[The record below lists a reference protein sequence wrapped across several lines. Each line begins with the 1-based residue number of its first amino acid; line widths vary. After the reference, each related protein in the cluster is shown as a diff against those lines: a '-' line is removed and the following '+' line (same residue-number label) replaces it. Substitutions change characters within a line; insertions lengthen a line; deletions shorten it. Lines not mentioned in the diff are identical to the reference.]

1 MLVEVLMAFCTKCGA
16 TVNGAFCNQCGTQAS
31 AASGQSAGGPAS
43 AGGPVTPPM
52 MPPSPVSPQVSQPGP
67 VAMAPVARKTS
78 PLVWVLVAVVG
89 IFVLGAVAVLGAGF
103 FIVHKAR
110 QAGLDPELLRRNPG
124 LAVSKMIAAVNPDV
138 DVVNT
143 DEGAGTITLRDKKT
157 GKVITMSFDEAKTG
171 KFKFSA
177 TGDDGKTATM
187 EFGAA
192 AGKVPS
198 WVPAYPGAKVE
209 GTFAAKGSDGTDKG
223 EGGIFAF
230 TTQDSPTQVMSFY
243 TDKCKDAGMKINM
256 TTTTTEG
263 GMVVAADEAG
273 KHSLSIIVGS
283 GSGGG
288 TSVSVTYGVKD

>member
-31 AASGQSAGGPAS
+31 AASGQA

-52 MPPSPVSPQVSQPGP
+52 MTPPMMQPSPVSPQVSQPGP

-110 QAGLDPELLRRNPG
+110 QAGLDPELMRRNPG
-124 LAVSKMIAAVNPDV
+124 LAVSKLVAAVNPDV
-138 DVVNT
+138 EVVNT
-143 DEGAGTITLRDKKT
+143 DEGAGTITVRDKKT
-157 GKVITMSFDEAKTG
+157 GKMITMSFDQAKTG
-171 KFKFSA
+171 QFKFSA

-230 TTQDSPTQVMSFY
+230 TTQDSPSQVMSFY
-243 TDKCKDAGMKINM
+243 TDKCKDAEMKINM